1 MTTDQKFF
9 QNIVHSNAITYE
21 ALEKIVGNMNKNIGI
36 SAKFYE
42 YAAQVLGSTVTENYD
57 LASLFGADFIQ
68 VNSDQTDLLQQSLQ
82 NCYSGIA
89 NSISYPQFD
98 VSTHISTT
106 ISNYNLG
113 VSSAFLSGQI
123 YGITGVGIGTTS
135 VISIPYSSFSL
146 AGNQFNSHL
155 IDVPVDFA
163 VYGINS
169 FNGLSYI
176 NTKLIKFDYSW
187 SYAYPTTNLLVNLQF
202 LNTSPSSTFYLAF
215 YWGNTDSSFISTNNN
230 VSGNIKYVGTQ
241 NFINQIGIL
250 TNNIKSA
257 SVNVNLGRKNF
268 WSNDV
273 PYNLGFTSQ
282 SFVDPDCY
290 LWSPERINATIFD
303 GTPSTQTQ
311 PLRYPILNDVYLNGI
326 LTSNSNYSYFFGNF
340 YNNGTGDNQGLNAQL
355 NLDYLFDSNYSE
367 NVNYYPIEK
376 RFTNDVPLNL
386 LVFQKNPKKTG
397 LNFSNGYSLI
407 SETQVLPSA
416 FVKVITDNL
425 IWENFAENLIEAKG
439 YFLIL
444 DNIIVSYLG
453 TLDNFIADFFFG
465 VNFNN
470 VTDYFSGESLIV
482 SRNTLKDFT
491 QPYGTNRIEPLNF
504 SEYEEKS
511 IYEATSI
518 VASKEYMTFDQ
529 GRLTMLNTYKLPS
542 DIQFEI
548 FKPISFVCDG
558 IDPYNQGNGLAF
570 DYTLNLSFAYNN
582 QNTLNKILYL
592 MSSKYVISK
601 SDYDFRLDNNQET
614 IGYYYIA
621 NPDSTDYNDYSVSSI
636 EEFRLYGYAG
646 IIPDLKDGMVRPILT
661 RAFSP
666 VDTSKYTYEQYVAL
680 LISQGITDPDDIA
693 DAVQEYLDQGNTFY
707 TIDLNTQSSAF
718 ASLEKISLCMT
729 NYIYNSEK
737 YWNDVLYSYNV
748 PPTQGIV
755 GEATGFTD
763 LNAQI
768 LSGIVSSPTTM
779 PPYTINNVPVGFN
792 CEVSSIQVLGFGSF
806 LSPGTYKSW
815 LMPQANL
822 VTNEQPAQIEYT
834 ILSQGIIDPSSIE
847 ILNVGANFS
856 FNFNTF
862 LTDVG
867 FTTNGIGTTHT
878 NVKVIMN
885 NVAEFSATVDSGYN
899 LTNFVQTKAPSLGYN
914 AGFKFNKKAFVG
926 LGYTSNVD
934 VNILINNYPTVDSFI
949 ISNTNLQPGAL
960 ESFSNFQNTQTN
972 LSALNYSSG
981 NQFLTLYDDEIYN
994 QILVPANYGNL
1005 GISYLTVNCKLIELN
1020 NANPSGFISAHIYAV
1035 SGDTRTEVASSD
1047 HILVSEINRYSYQSL
1062 DIPLSFNFTNTS
1074 LIDINAEYWVSLKQN
1089 LDNCFLSVQGT
1100 FVGISTSYFG
1110 ISTDYIFN
1118 DTKQIMI
1125 PGSISTTG
1133 YDLDLSKATI
1143 GLSSV
1148 FGSNVL
1154 TSDTKQT
1161 LLNLR
1166 RNSEY
1171 TSATNQIYV
1180 GVTTTYNGF
1189 SDTVYSD
1196 VVLTSSLST
1205 IFTGVAF
1212 TFSNSLLSGTEINSY
1227 NILTTRRILQDQIY
1241 TCRSLNE
1248 YDGVQLGIGTS
1259 SLIGIG
1265 NTTANFNFVFNKLF
1279 SQVNNDIYG
1288 AFNYTDSSQFGLAKP
1303 NRLREMSPIT
1313 QVDGYWSFKSDAIN
1327 SPISIYPRAALSNSS
1342 VIGTT
1347 LPEYQYLNYTHDIYV
1362 NLGFNSNGLYY
1373 QPDPINLSAGAKW
1386 KTTWMDRTES
1396 NYKNFSI
1403 FDVAQLTYERTVD
1416 YIVGSA
1422 KTIIGVNTG
1431 PKCAIFEGTFTP
1443 LGNQVLE
1450 VPVIVGIGTS
1460 SGVQVYVNS
1469 GSVPIIDTFNVVS
1482 SGYSTS
1488 VGLLT
1493 TSVRENPVNFKILYY
1508 TFSTA
1513 AISVYWNVGFGRTLI
1528 GVGTGTAVYTPSPVS
1543 INSGYPV
1550 DNIVFLNV
1558 SKTYEDAISVNN
1570 GFPPGDSFVIRSS

>member
-1 MTTDQKFF
+1 
-9 QNIVHSNAITYE
+9 
-21 ALEKIVGNMNKNIGI
+21 
-36 SAKFYE
+36 
-42 YAAQVLGSTVTENYD
+42 
-57 LASLFGADFIQ
+57 
-68 VNSDQTDLLQQSLQ
+68 
-82 NCYSGIA
+82 
-89 NSISYPQFD
+89 
-98 VSTHISTT
+98 
-106 ISNYNLG
+106 
-113 VSSAFLSGQI
+113 
-123 YGITGVGIGTTS
+123 
-135 VISIPYSSFSL
+135 
-146 AGNQFNSHL
+146 
-155 IDVPVDFA
+155 
-163 VYGINS
+163 
-169 FNGLSYI
+169 
-176 NTKLIKFDYSW
+176 
-187 SYAYPTTNLLVNLQF
+187 
-202 LNTSPSSTFYLAF
+202 
-215 YWGNTDSSFISTNNN
+215 
-230 VSGNIKYVGTQ
+230 
-241 NFINQIGIL
+241 
-250 TNNIKSA
+250 
-257 SVNVNLGRKNF
+257 
-268 WSNDV
+268 
-273 PYNLGFTSQ
+273 
-282 SFVDPDCY
+282 
-290 LWSPERINATIFD
+290 
-303 GTPSTQTQ
+303 
-311 PLRYPILNDVYLNGI
+311 
-326 LTSNSNYSYFFGNF
+326 
-340 YNNGTGDNQGLNAQL
+340 
-355 NLDYLFDSNYSE
+355 
-367 NVNYYPIEK
+367 
-376 RFTNDVPLNL
+376 
-386 LVFQKNPKKTG
+386 
-397 LNFSNGYSLI
+397 
-407 SETQVLPSA
+407 
-416 FVKVITDNL
+416 
-425 IWENFAENLIEAKG
+425 
-439 YFLIL
+439 
-444 DNIIVSYLG
+444 
-453 TLDNFIADFFFG
+453 
-465 VNFNN
+465 
-470 VTDYFSGESLIV
+470 
-482 SRNTLKDFT
+482 
-491 QPYGTNRIEPLNF
+491 
-504 SEYEEKS
+504 
-511 IYEATSI
+511 
-518 VASKEYMTFDQ
+518 
-529 GRLTMLNTYKLPS
+529 
-542 DIQFEI
+542 
-548 FKPISFVCDG
+548 
-558 IDPYNQGNGLAF
+558 
-570 DYTLNLSFAYNN
+570 
-582 QNTLNKILYL
+582 
-592 MSSKYVISK
+592 
-601 SDYDFRLDNNQET
+601 
-614 IGYYYIA
+614 
-621 NPDSTDYNDYSVSSI
+621 
-636 EEFRLYGYAG
+636 
-646 IIPDLKDGMVRPILT
+646 MVRPILT

-680 LISQGITDPDDIA
+680 LVSQGITDPDDIA

-763 LNAQI
+763 LTAQI
-768 LSGIVSSPTTM
+768 LSGIVSSPTTL

-806 LSPGTYKSW
+806 LAPGTYKSW

-856 FNFNTF
+856 FNFNNF

-867 FTTNGIGTTHT
+867 FTTNGIGTTHA

-994 QILVPANYGNL
+994 QISVPANYGNL

-1154 TSDTKQT
+1154 TADTKQT

-1248 YDGVQLGIGTS
+1248 YDGAQLGIGTS

-1279 SQVNNDIYG
+1279 SQVNNDIYA

-1362 NLGFNSNGLYY
+1362 NLGFNSSGVYY

-1386 KTTWMDRTES
+1386 KTTWMNRTES

>member
-1 MTTDQKFF
+1 MTTNQKFF

-21 ALEKIVGNMNKNIGI
+21 ALDKIVGNMNKNIGI

-42 YAAQVLGSTVTENYD
+42 LASQVLGSSITEDYD
-57 LASLFGADFIQ
+57 LASLFGNEFDQ
-68 VNSDQTDLLQQSLQ
+68 VSSDQTDLLEQSLQ
-82 NCYSGIA
+82 NCFSGIA

-106 ISNYNLG
+106 INNYNIG

-123 YGITGVGIGTTS
+123 YGITGVGIGTSS
-135 VISIPYSSFSL
+135 VVSIPYSSFSL

-163 VYGINS
+163 VFGINS
-169 FNGLSYI
+169 FNGVTYTD
-176 NTKLIKFDYSW
+176 TKLIKFDYSW
-187 SYAYPTTNLLVNLQF
+187 SYAYPSTNLLINLQYI
-202 LNTSPSSTFYLAF
+202 NTSPSSTFWLAF
-215 YWGNTDSSFISTNNN
+215 YWGNTDSSFISTSNS

-241 NFINQIGIL
+241 NFINQIGVL
-250 TNNIKSA
+250 TSNIKQA
-257 SVNVNLGRKNF
+257 TINANYGRKNF
-268 WSNDV
+268 WSNEV
-273 PYNLGFTSQ
+273 PFSLGFTSQ
-282 SFVDPDCY
+282 SFVEAESY
-290 LWSPERINATIFD
+290 LWSPERINATLFD

-311 PLRYPILNDVYLNGI
+311 PTRYPILNDVSLNGI
-326 LTSNSNYSYFFGNF
+326 LTSNSTYSYFFGNF

-355 NLDYLFDSNYSE
+355 ELDYLFDSNYSE
-367 NVNYYPIEK
+367 YVNYYPIEK
-376 RFTNDVPLNL
+376 EFSNNVPLNL

-397 LNFSNGYSLI
+397 LNYSNGYSLI
-407 SETQVLPSA
+407 SENQVLPSA
-416 FVKVITDNL
+416 FVKVINDNL
-425 IWENFAENLIEAKG
+425 IWESFAENLVDAKG

-444 DNIIVSYLG
+444 DNIITSYLG

-470 VTDYFSGESLIV
+470 VADYFTGESLVV

-511 IYEATSI
+511 IYEATTI

-529 GRLTMLNTYKLPS
+529 GQLTMLNTYKLPQ
-542 DIQFEI
+542 DTQFEI

-582 QNTLNKILYL
+582 QNILNKILYL

-646 IIPDLKDGMVRPILT
+646 MIPDLKDGMVRPILT

-680 LISQGITDPDDIA
+680 LNSQGITDPDDVA

-707 TIDLNTQSSAF
+707 TVDLNTQSSAF

-729 NYIYNSEK
+729 NYTYNTEK

-748 PPTQGIV
+748 PPSQSIV

-763 LNAQI
+763 LTAQI
-768 LSGIVSSPTTM
+768 LSGIVSSPTTL
-779 PPYTINNVPVGFN
+779 PPYTITNVPVGFN

-806 LSPGTYKSW
+806 LNPGTYKSW
-815 LMPQANL
+815 LLPQANL
-822 VTNEQPAQIEYT
+822 ITNEQPAQIEYT
-834 ILSQGIIDPSSIE
+834 ILNQGIIDPSSIN
-847 ILNVGANFS
+847 ILNAGANFS
-856 FNFNTF
+856 FNFNTY

-867 FTTNGIGTTHT
+867 FSTNGIGTTHA
-878 NVKVIMN
+878 NIKVIMN
-885 NVAEFSATVDSGYN
+885 NVAEFTASVDSGYN
-899 LTNFVQTKAPSLGYN
+899 LVNFVQTKAPSLGYN
-914 AGFKFNKKAFVG
+914 AGFKFNKKAFQG

-934 VNILINNYPTVDSFI
+934 VNILIQNYPTVDSFI
-949 ISNTNLQPGAL
+949 ISNKNLQSGDL

-981 NQFLTLYDDEIYN
+981 NQYLTLYDDEILN
-994 QILVPANYGNL
+994 QILVPSNYGNL
-1005 GISYLTVNCKLIELN
+1005 GISYITINCKLIELN

-1035 SGDTRTEVASSD
+1035 SGDIRTEVASSD
-1047 HILVSEINRYSYQSL
+1047 HIQITDINRYSYQSL
-1062 DIPLSFNFTNTS
+1062 DIPITFDFTNTS
-1074 LIDINAEYWVSLKQN
+1074 LIDINADYWVSIKQS
-1089 LDNCFLSVQGT
+1089 LDNCFLSIQGS
-1100 FVGISTSYFG
+1100 FVGISTSNFG
-1110 ISTDYIFN
+1110 ISSNYIFN
-1118 DTKQIMI
+1118 DTKPIMI
-1125 PGSISTTG
+1125 PGSISTSG
-1133 YDLDLSKATI
+1133 FDLDISKATI
-1143 GLSSV
+1143 GISSV
-1148 FGSNVL
+1148 FGSNIL

-1166 RNSEY
+1166 RSNDY
-1171 TSATNQIYV
+1171 TSATNEIYV
-1180 GVTTTYNGF
+1180 GLTTTYG
-1189 SDTVYSD
+1189 SITDTIYSD

-1205 IFTGVAF
+1205 VFTGVAF
-1212 TFSNSLLSGTEINSY
+1212 TFSNSLLSGTVINAF
-1227 NILTTRRILQDQIY
+1227 NILTSRRILQNQIF
-1241 TCRSLNE
+1241 TCRSLVE
-1248 YDGVQLGIGTS
+1248 YDGAAIGIGTS
-1259 SLIGIG
+1259 SLIGIA
-1265 NTTANFNFVFNKLF
+1265 NTTTNFNFVFNKLF
-1279 SQVNNDIYG
+1279 SQVNNDIYA

-1303 NRLREMSPIT
+1303 NRLREMPPIT
-1313 QVDGYWSFKSDAIN
+1313 QVDGYWAFKSNPIN
-1327 SPISIYPRAALSNSS
+1327 APISIYPRAALNNSS

-1347 LPEYQYLNYTHDIYV
+1347 LPQYQYLNYTHDIYV
-1362 NLGFNSNGLYY
+1362 NLGFNSNGVYY
-1373 QPDPINLSAGAKW
+1373 QPEPINLSAGAKW
-1386 KTTWMDRTES
+1386 KTTWMDRTTN
-1396 NYKNFSI
+1396 NYKDFSI
-1403 FDVAQLTYERTVD
+1403 FDVVLQTYEPSINYV
-1416 YIVGSA
+1416 VGSA

-1431 PKCAIFEGTFTP
+1431 PKCGIFEGTFTP
-1443 LGNQVLE
+1443 LGNLTLQ
-1450 VPVIVGIGTS
+1450 VPVVVGIGTS

-1488 VGLLT
+1488 VGFLT
-1493 TSVRENPVNFKILYY
+1493 TSVRQSPVSFKILYY

-1513 AISVYWNVGFGRTLI
+1513 AVSVFWNVGFGNTLI
-1528 GVGTGTAVYTPSPVS
+1528 GIGTGTAVYTPSPVS

-1550 DNIVFLNV
+1550 DNIVFFNV